1 MQASWGY
8 GDLGCRARFSAS
20 RESTQTADVSAVVVH
35 SSVGSG
41 GRGKPPAAEQTLLT
55 AARLWDR
62 QSSTAMKR
70 VAPVG
75 LEDAKVEPAVPVSD
89 MAEAQEF
96 YETKL
101 GLSGG
106 RKIFDG
112 GITYPCG

>member
-1 MQASWGY
+1 MPASWGY
-8 GDLGCRARFSAS
+8 GDWGPERGS
-20 RESTQTADVSAVVVH
+20 RRLANQPKTADVSAVVVH
-35 SSVGSG
+35 SSVRSG
-41 GRGKPPAAEQTLLT
+41 GRGKPPAAEQALLT
-55 AARLWDR
+55 VARLWDR

-70 VAPVG
+70 VATVG

-106 RKIFDG
+106 RQ
-112 GITYPCG
+112 